1 LQVFT
6 PQPYFFNQVFS
17 PNLAAKLQV
26 FPCVFSV
33 KSAAA
38 AVDYSN
44 QGPAAESAAAAVTAF
59 SNQVFSFGQLAKL
72 RVFTDIWLSTVAGVS
87 MGSV

>member
-1 LQVFT
+1 MQVFT
-6 PQPYFFNQVFS
+6 PQPCFSNQVFS
-17 PNLAAKLQV
+17 RNLAAKLQV

-38 AVDYSN
+38 AVDYSS
-44 QGPAAESAAAAVTAF
+44 QGPAAESAAPAATAF

-72 RVFTDIWLSTVAGVS
+72 QVFLYIWLSRVAGVS
-87 MGSV
+87 MGID